1 MHCGSH
7 RFIGVQ
13 VVLVATLH
21 TVNPN
26 SCAWGQILLVGAPK
40 EEGAEIQDEMEIR
53 IWRRTEKLIW

>member
-1 MHCGSH
+1 MDAHYVHCGSH

-13 VVLVATLH
+13 VILVATLH

-40 EEGAEIQDEMEIR
+40 ENGAEIQG
-53 IWRRTEKLIW
+53 LAGL